1 MNTWRIRLRA
11 FAPVPL
17 AAPESR
23 PLRNMRLSM
32 LGALALLGV
41 ICLFWSDF
49 SEVAGIFGVALVAA
63 LVVYLAVLV
72 PVWLCR
78 KIHADDAW
86 LLRERHDD

>member
-1 MNTWRIRLRA
+1 MNVWRTRLRA

-23 PLRNMRLSM
+23 PLRNLRLSV
-32 LGALALLGV
+32 LGALALLGA
-41 ICLFWSDF
+41 ICLFWGDF
-49 SEVAGIFGVALVAA
+49 IVVAGMLAVALLAG

-86 LLRERHDD
+86 ILRERHDD